1 MRPSRSTEQ
10 GAAGP
15 TARHGNTGRDGS
27 ARVKRSRRGW
37 VGLALALGMLLAACS
52 GGETDDPTE
61 TATDAGG
68 TAAATDE
75 ETTSAPATSTES
87 EPATEPDGGGELTP
101 VTVGILPIADLAP
114 LYHAIDQGYFE
125 EEGLDVSME
134 IGQGG
139 AALVPAVVNGD
150 YQFAFGNYV
159 SLMLARQ
166 NNVGVSIVQNV
177 VDGAES
183 ADRGTNALLVSP
195 DSGIEDVEGL
205 AGQRFAVSTIN
216 NVAEVTI
223 RTTLRNAG
231 VDDSG
236 IEFVELPF
244 PDMNAAVEAGE
255 VDVAWQAEPFVTIG
269 EGAGLVNVV
278 DPMHGTM
285 PSMPLAGMFASD
297 QWLAENPDLAEAFV
311 SGLRRGMEDASDADA
326 MKAAIVANTQTDE
339 GLADQIALANW
350 NPDLDEDK
358 LAEIGALATEYGIL
372 EAEPDMETLVWSGG

>member
-1 MRPSRSTEQ
+1 M
-10 GAAGP
+10 
-15 TARHGNTGRDGS
+15 
-27 ARVKRSRRGW
+27 
-37 VGLALALGMLLAACS
+37 
-52 GGETDDPTE
+52 
-61 TATDAGG
+61 
-68 TAAATDE
+68 
-75 ETTSAPATSTES
+75 
-87 EPATEPDGGGELTP
+87 
-101 VTVGILPIADLAP
+101 
-114 LYHAIDQGYFE
+114 
-125 EEGLDVSME
+125 SME

-159 SLMLARQ
+159 SLMLAQQ

-177 VDGAES
+177 VDGAER
-183 ADRGTNALLVSP
+183 ADRGTNGLLVSP
-195 DSGIEDVEGL
+195 DSGIEDVDGL
-205 AGQRFAVSTIN
+205 AGKRFAVSTLN

-231 VDDSG
+231 VDDLG
-236 IEFVELPF
+236 IDFVELPF
-244 PDMNAAVEAGE
+244 PDMNAAVEAGQ

-297 QWLAENPDLAEAFV
+297 QWLADNPDLAEAFV
-311 SGLRRGMEDASDADA
+311 SGLRRGMEDAADAEA

-350 NPDLDEDK
+350 NPDLDTDK
-358 LAEIGALATEYGIL
+358 LAEIGALATDYGIL
-372 EAEPDMETLVWSGG
+372 ESEPDMDALVWQGS

>member
-1 MRPSRSTEQ
+1 M
-10 GAAGP
+10 
-15 TARHGNTGRDGS
+15 
-27 ARVKRSRRGW
+27 
-37 VGLALALGMLLAACS
+37 GMLLAGCGGDEADEPTD
-52 GGETDDPTE
+52 GGETP
-61 TATDAGG
+61 TATDEATT
-68 TAAATDE
+68 TAPSTPTDDAT
-75 ETTSAPATSTES
+75 TA
-87 EPATEPDGGGELTP
+87 DGGGDGELTP
-101 VTVGILPIADLAP
+101 ITVGILPIADLAP

-125 EEGLDVSME
+125 EEGLDVTME

-139 AALVPAVVNGD
+139 AALVPAVINGD

-166 NNVGVSIVQNV
+166 NNVGVSIVQNI

-183 ADRGTNALLVSP
+183 PDRGTNALLVGA

-205 AGQRFAVSTIN
+205 AGKRFAVSTLN

-236 IEFVELPF
+236 IDFVELPF
-244 PDMNAAVEAGE
+244 PDMNGAVEAGE
-255 VDVAWQAEPFVTIG
+255 VDVAWQAEPFVTLG
-269 EGAGLVNVV
+269 ESAGLVNIV

-297 QWLAENPDLAEAFV
+297 QWLTDNPDLAEAFIA
-311 SGLRRGMEDASDADA
+311 GLRRGMEDADDEAA
-326 MKAAIVANTQTDE
+326 MQAAIVANTQTDE
-339 GLADQIALANW
+339 GLAEQIALANW
-350 NPDLDEDK
+350 NPDLDSDK

-372 EAEPDMETLVWSGG
+372 DAEPDMEMLVWQGS